1 VNSLPFIRLLHPR
14 PIILCLP
21 QINNKS
27 IILVLRYTTLSV
39 THAQHIQLIWL
50 TKMTAFAST
59 TEAALKACKTGNLPL
74 LQSIAEPKGTALPD
88 VSPSELA
95 SISTKLP
102 PVYKMLKAAAR
113 RSQI

>member
-1 VNSLPFIRLLHPR
+1 LTALSAPYY
-14 PIILCLP
+14 LCLP
-21 QINNKS
+21 HINNKF
-27 IILVLRYTTLSV
+27 IISVLKYTTLLV

-50 TKMTAFAST
+50 TRMAASVSM

-74 LQSIAEPKGTALPD
+74 LQSIAEPKGTALSD
-88 VSPSELA
+88 MSPPELVF
-95 SISTKLP
+95 ISTKLP